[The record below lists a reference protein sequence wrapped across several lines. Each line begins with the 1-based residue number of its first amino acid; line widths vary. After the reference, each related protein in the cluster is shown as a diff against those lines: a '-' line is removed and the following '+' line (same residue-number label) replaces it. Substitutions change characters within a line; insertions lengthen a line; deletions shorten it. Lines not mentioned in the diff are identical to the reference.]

1 MLEVWIYSIVKL
13 LSMSANKKG
22 KFISKEKLNRVNALE
37 TPASAEDG
45 EDGEIFQ
52 VGVPTT
58 NQKTFNSYILRIY
71 LRTL

>member
-13 LSMSANKKG
+13 LSMGANKIRIAG
-22 KFISKEKLNRVNALE
+22 KFISKEKLNRINALE
-37 TPASAEDG
+37 TSASAEDG

-58 NQKTFNSYILRIY
+58 NQKTFNSYILP
-71 LRTL
+71 